1 MKLLKSI
8 FSRIVGSVN
17 RTLWRRVEWLALRLL
32 AASSR
37 RLIAHRQSRRVHSE
51 AWRRTT
57 VIPMQPYTP
66 ERGARWN

>member
-1 MKLLKSI
+1 MRVKTI
-8 FSRIVGSVN
+8 FARITAPVN

-37 RLIAHRQSRRVHSE
+37 HLIAHRQSRRAHSE

-57 VIPMQPYTP
+57 VIPMASYSP